1 MSGKLP
7 VVTGDRLL
15 RALKRAGWIEVRS
28 KGSHVR
34 LTKDDRFTS
43 VAVHAGK
50 TIPAGTLKAI
60 LEDIG
65 LTSDEL
71 RALL

>member
-15 RALKRAGWIEVRS
+15 RALKRAGWIELRA

-34 LTKDDRFTS
+34 LTKGDRFTS
-43 VAVHAGK
+43 IAVHAGK
-50 TIPAGTLKAI
+50 TIPPGTLKAI
-60 LEDIG
+60 LEDVG